1 MQLFE
6 AKIQIVKYE
15 LPIEFR
21 YGVLG
26 KAEGDLFVV
35 ARLGGKLD
43 FVQYAGMVTSRA
55 YFSLISRPS
64 SSWADFSPCIRIMCG
79 LHFAMVLTQSRSWF
93 CPAWAEKPLMV

>member
-43 FVQYAGMVTSRA
+43 FVQICRNGDIKGV
-55 YFSLISRPS
+55 FFLDKPS
-64 SSWADFSPCIRIMCG
+64 EFLLGGFFTVYQNNVRFAFRNGADPVKK
-79 LHFAMVLTQSRSWF
+79 LVLS
-93 CPAWAEKPLMV
+93 CVG